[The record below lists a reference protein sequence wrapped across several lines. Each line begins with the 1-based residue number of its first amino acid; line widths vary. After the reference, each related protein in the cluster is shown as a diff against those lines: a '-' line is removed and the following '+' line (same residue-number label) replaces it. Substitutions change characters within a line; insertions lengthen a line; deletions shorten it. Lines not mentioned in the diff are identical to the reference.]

1 VNNTKNFYK
10 NGTKNIINIFANV
23 EMNSL
28 KDLLNLQNKEGAF
41 VKYQKINKAPS
52 FSSLSF
58 LKVPE
63 IIFIHQNQLQQF

>member
-1 VNNTKNFYK
+1 
-10 NGTKNIINIFANV
+10 
-23 EMNSL
+23 MNSL

-52 FSSLSF
+52 FSL

-63 IIFIHQNQLQQF
+63 IILHQNHQF